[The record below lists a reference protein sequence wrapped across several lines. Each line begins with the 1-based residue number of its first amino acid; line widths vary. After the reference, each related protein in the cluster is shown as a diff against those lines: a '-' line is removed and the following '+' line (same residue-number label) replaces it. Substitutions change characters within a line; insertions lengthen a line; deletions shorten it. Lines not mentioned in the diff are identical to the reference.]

1 MKNERK
7 FIVKKRIFD
16 VPAPALSRACVDVD
30 LALAPEESGD
40 K

>member
-1 MKNERK
+1 MKNMNEK
-7 FIVKKRIFD
+7 EIMLRIY

-30 LALAPEESGD
+30 LALAPEDSGD